1 MRSLSNSGRGDIVNK
16 CLIVFNTLDKMLA
29 AEENF
34 ELEVRVLIARSVSA

>member
-1 MRSLSNSGRGDIVNK
+1 MKKR
-16 CLIVFNTLDKMLA
+16 LIALNTLDKMLA